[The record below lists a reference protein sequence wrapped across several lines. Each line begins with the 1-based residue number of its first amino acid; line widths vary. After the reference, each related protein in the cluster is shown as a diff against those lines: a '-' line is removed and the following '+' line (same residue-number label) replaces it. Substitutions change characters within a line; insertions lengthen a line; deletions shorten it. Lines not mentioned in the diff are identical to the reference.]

1 MCNDGCFCC
10 FWFLSVYTLQRNF
23 IIAASL
29 SLLPC
34 DSTASLPWYATPG
47 LYLTAHYICLLECAT
62 NSDFRYIYKSIASQV
77 MGNYCHLWQHMHTC
91 RPYVHSSLVSK
102 CLRRAA
108 YDLCAPVSAT
118 IARRCSFLS
127 LYVLLHVATWWS
139 RALGFHVIDRA
150 ALLTA
155 VPQLGTLYQRPFAIS
170 PHHRHHHVSAAISK
184 LNFFAEHMAL
194 THRSTFVIACYKNGR
209 T

>member
-139 RALGFHVIDRA
+139 RYRSRSFADCGPTAWNSLPAAVRDFSPSSSSSCFCSHLKTELFRRA
-150 ALLTA
+150 YG
-155 VPQLGTLYQRPFAIS
+155 VDS
-170 PHHRHHHVSAAISK
+170 P
-184 LNFFAEHMAL
+184 
-194 THRSTFVIACYKNGR
+194 
-209 T
+209 